1 MKEHVFV
8 RCSANPIITAES
20 LPFPAAAVFN
30 PGVAQCQDHVVLL
43 LRVEDDAGYSSIY
56 VARSPNGITDWA
68 IEPEPLLKYGEQA
81 WRYEQ
86 WGCED
91 ARATFIEDENRWYIT
106 YTAYSPTGPTIGLAS
121 TDDFVTAQR
130 ICLFPFSND
139 KDGVLFPQRF
149 DGKWVIL
156 HRPDAGGHEHIW
168 SAFSK
173 DLIHWG
179 EPHCV
184 LMQGDGPAWDAVKVG
199 AGPPPIL
206 TDRGWLLIYHGVK
219 RYGGDL
225 IYRVGA
231 ALLDTQQ
238 PFKVVGRC
246 DRWILQA
253 SADYEERG
261 FAPNTLFPTGAIV
274 RGDELWLYYGA
285 ADTCVCLAIAKLADI
300 LANVRC

>member
-1 MKEHVFV
+1 MNEHVFV
-8 RCSANPIITAES
+8 RCSANPLITPDS
-20 LPFPAAAVFN
+20 LPFEAAAVYN
-30 PGVAQCQDHVVLL
+30 PGVAQYQDHVVLL

-56 VARSPNGITDWA
+56 AARSRNGISDWEIA
-68 IEPEPLLKYGEQA
+68 PKPLLKYGEKA

-91 ARATFIEDENRWYIT
+91 ARATYVEEEDRWYIT
-106 YTAYSPTGPTIGLAS
+106 YTAYSPTGPAIGLAA
-121 TDDFVTAQR
+121 TDDFVTAKR
-130 ICLFPFSND
+130 VCLLPFSND
-139 KDGVLFPQRF
+139 KDGALFPCKF
-149 DGKWVIL
+149 DGKWAIL

-168 SAFSK
+168 SAFSY

-184 LMQGDGPAWDAVKVG
+184 LMQGDGAAWDAVKVG

-206 TDRGWLLIYHGVK
+206 TDQGWLLIYHGVK

-225 IYRVGA
+225 VYRVGA
-231 ALLDTQQ
+231 ALLDTQK
-238 PFKVVGRC
+238 PFKIIGRC
-246 DRWILQA
+246 DRWIFQA
-253 SADYEERG
+253 SADYEARG
-261 FAPNTLFPTGAIV
+261 FIPNSVFPSGAIL

-300 LANVRC
+300 LAYIHP